1 MSSKIMGLP
10 QKIDRSRIHRMY
22 EGIEYKDFWSE
33 DKRKHTLDL
42 LEHTLVGS
50 LIPTSGHRIVDLG
63 CGFGRLSDCYLD
75 RFEQVVMVDGSMTL
89 LQQAQETTQ
98 GRATY
103 IAADANHLP
112 FRPSSF
118 DCVLLFRVFHH
129 IPNSQ
134 AIMSEVNR
142 ILGLKGIFVF
152 NYCNKLSPRQI
163 VRWILRLRHD
173 NPFNF
178 SPAGVGTRFISHH
191 PRHVYKLLK
200 QNRYSNFHRLG
211 SVIVDK
217 IPDPFG
223 ILLPFAQWLAPV
235 SGFANTASWISYSVK
250 KPSGEAIDKSCAVE
264 KIFICP
270 SCHGD
275 LIHRPGA
282 YTCKS
287 CASTYPIKNGI
298 IDFRLD
304 SNEDF

>member
-1 MSSKIMGLP
+1 MSSKAMGLP
-10 QKIDRSRIHRMY
+10 PKIDHAHIHRMY

-33 DKRKHTLDL
+33 DKKRHMLDL
-42 LEHTLVGS
+42 LEHALVGS
-50 LIPTSGHRIVDLG
+50 LIPSSGHRIVDLG
-63 CGFGRLSDCYLD
+63 CGFGRLADCYLD
-75 RFEQVVMVDGSMTL
+75 RFKQVIMVDGSMTL
-89 LQQAQETTQ
+89 LQQAREATQ

-134 AIMSEVNR
+134 MIISEVKR
-142 ILGLKGIFVF
+142 ILGFEGTFVF

-163 VRWILRLRHD
+163 VRWMLRLRHD
-173 NPFNF
+173 NPFKF
-178 SPAGVGTRFISHH
+178 APVGVSTRFISHH

-200 QNRYSNFHRLG
+200 KNGYSNFKQLG

-223 ILLPFAQWLAPV
+223 ILLPLARWLAPV
-235 SGFANTASWISYSVK
+235 SGFANTASWISYSAR
-250 KPSGEAIDKSCAVE
+250 KPSGDAIDKSCEVE

-275 LIHRPGA
+275 LVHRPGS
-282 YTCKS
+282 YTCRS
-287 CASTYPIKNGI
+287 CASTYLIKNGV